1 MELKYNVTGA
11 QRKSL
16 VGAISSLLNAST
28 KYLGA
33 PTFAYEVGGYH
44 IDKVGTLTG
53 PDSLDL
59 EDALH
64 QAGFD
69 ADGYTRHY
77 DEPDTYESGLG
88 GMGALDEAPDIDQHH
103 PGQYADPEIP
113 FTPEMQKQIDDY
125 FLGLPMTEEEELG
138 LGRTRREDF
147 QGENGMQASD
157 VPETYEDIGM
167 VIEMP
172 RSSFTDIALDNLERL
187 VESKSSLI
195 KKALGAEMLELE
207 ITDDKVGFPWFG
219 DGTDPDSVKAYTHF
233 VTALCEMAR
242 VQKRV
247 TAKEKETDNDKYAFR
262 CFLLRLGFI
271 GAAYKEERK
280 ILLRNLTGSAA
291 FKTPKSEVIGDE

>member
-1 MELKYNVTGA
+1 MKLSYNVTGA

-16 VGAISSLLNAST
+16 VAAISHELNSPT

-44 IDKVGTLTG
+44 IDKNGTVTG

-64 QAGFD
+64 QQGFD
-69 ADGYTRHY
+69 ADGDTRHY
-77 DEPDTYESGLG
+77 DEPDTYESGLDG
-88 GMGALDEAPDIDQHH
+88 TGA
-103 PGQYADPEIP
+103 IP
-113 FTPEMQKQIDDY
+113 TFEDLRMD
-125 FLGLPMTEEEELG
+125 GREELG
-138 LGRTRREDF
+138 LGCTRPEDF

-157 VPETYEDIGM
+157 VPEPYEDIGL

-172 RSSFTDIALDNLERL
+172 RSSFTDAALDNLKRL
-187 VESKSSLI
+187 VESKSNLI
-195 KKALGAEMLELE
+195 KKALGTETLELE
-207 ITDDKVGFPWFG
+207 ITDDKVEFPWFG
-219 DGTDPDSVKAYTHF
+219 DGTDPDAVKAYTHF

-271 GAAYKEERK
+271 GAAYR
-280 ILLRNLTGSAA
+280 RSA
-291 FKTPKSEVIGDE
+291 KSCSAT

>member
-1 MELKYNVTGA
+1 MELKYNVTGSE
-11 QRKSL
+11 RKSL
-16 VGAISSLLNAST
+16 VGAISTALDAPT

-44 IDKVGTLTG
+44 IDKDGTLTG
-53 PDSLDL
+53 PDNLDL

-69 ADGYTRHY
+69 ADGGSRHY

-88 GMGALDEAPDIDQHH
+88 GMGAL
-103 PGQYADPEIP
+103 EIP
-113 FTPEMQKQIDDY
+113 
-125 FLGLPMTEEEELG
+125 EELEWTPAFEDLRMDGREEMG

-157 VPETYEDIGM
+157 VPEIDEDIGL

-172 RSSFTDIALDNLERL
+172 RSSFTDTALDNLKRL
-187 VESKSSLI
+187 VESKSNLI
-195 KKALGAEMLELE
+195 KKALGTETLELE
-207 ITDDKVGFPWFG
+207 ITDDKVKFPWFE

-233 VTALCEMAR
+233 VAALCEMAR

-247 TAKEKETDNDKYAFR
+247 TSREKETDNDKYAFR

-271 GAAYKEERK
+271 GAAYKDERK
-280 ILLRNLTGSAA
+280 VLLRNLTGSSA
-291 FKTPKSEVIGDE
+291 FKTLKREVTGDEQ